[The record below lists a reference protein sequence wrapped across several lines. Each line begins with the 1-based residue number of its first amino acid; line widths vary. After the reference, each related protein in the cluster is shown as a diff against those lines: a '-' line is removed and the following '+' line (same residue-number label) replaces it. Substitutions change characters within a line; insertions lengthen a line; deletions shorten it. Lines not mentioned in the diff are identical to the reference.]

1 MIYRKN
7 FFASSS
13 KEREKLYMK
22 FASPDAAEQWKAQFT
37 AEISRA
43 RCQVSTSSIHT
54 LDVI

>member
-22 FASPDAAEQWKAQFT
+22 FASPDAAEQWKAQFK

-43 RCQVSTSSIHT
+43 RCQVSTSA
-54 LDVI
+54 LDVIS